1 MKKKIERPLLLPLVG
16 AFRYGGPA
24 LTSLEL
30 VDYPETILP
39 ENALSSLTSLRSLT
53 VRYRYIREGIECR
66 LTSWLSPLH
75 QLETLTIIGQSHV
88 AFYHR
93 SLFLLLIIY
102 WDLILDHLLT
112 LTINH

>member
-1 MKKKIERPLLLPLVG
+1 MPPPLPLAG

-39 ENALSSLTSLRSLT
+39 ENALSSLTSLRSLA

-75 QLETLTIIGQSHV
+75 QLETLTIIGRCLCS
-88 AFYHR
+88 
-93 SLFLLLIIY
+93 
-102 WDLILDHLLT
+102 
-112 LTINH
+112 N